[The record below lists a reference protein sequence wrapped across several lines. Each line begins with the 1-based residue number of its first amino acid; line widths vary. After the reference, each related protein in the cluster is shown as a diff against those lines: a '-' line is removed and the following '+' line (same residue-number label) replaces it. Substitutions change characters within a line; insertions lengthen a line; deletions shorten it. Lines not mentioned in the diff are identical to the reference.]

1 MKRLFSLLT
10 IISILLTVPIS
21 VSASDIQGELY
32 LSVYDITDKAY
43 YIDLLIKMDKSDK
56 RYVEKNEENMKQF
69 SFDTEK
75 LCSYNDN
82 GFISFS
88 CHVKRNL
95 TRAVLEKNSA
105 HESTNRFSCKL
116 DDMRTSLGWGI
127 INDDY
132 EFKVI
137 VLDENGEILQTSEK
151 FDLNDMKKD
160 EGYIE
165 YNVKANT
172 VKLDLPYKSD
182 RSFAKLLNILFN
194 AVPII
199 ALIVFVVGIGL
210 LILWYIRHRTS

>member
-10 IISILLTVPIS
+10 IVFILVSAPIS
-21 VSASDIQGELY
+21 VSASDIQGEIW
-32 LSVYDITDKAY
+32 LSIYDITDKAC
-43 YIDLLIKMDKSDK
+43 YIDLLIKMDKNDD
-56 RYVEKNEENMKQF
+56 RYTEKNEENMKQF
-69 SFDTEK
+69 GFDAEK
-75 LCSYNDN
+75 LCDYNDN
-82 GFISFS
+82 GFVSFS
-88 CHVKRNL
+88 CHVRRNL
-95 TRAVLEKNSA
+95 TQKDLKKSNS
-105 HESTNRFSCKL
+105 HESTNKFSCKL
-116 DDMRTSLGWGI
+116 EDMQTSLGWGI
-127 INDDY
+127 INSDY

-137 VLDENGEILQTSEK
+137 VLDENGEVLQTSDI

-160 EGYIE
+160 EGYIA
-165 YNVKANT
+165 YNVKSNT

>member
-10 IISILLTVPIS
+10 IVFILVSAPIS
-21 VSASDIQGELY
+21 VSASNIQGEIWLRIH
-32 LSVYDITDKAY
+32 DITDKAC
-43 YIDLLIKMDKSDK
+43 YIDLLIKMDKNDD
-56 RYVEKNEENMKQF
+56 RYTEKNAENMKQF

-137 VLDENGEILQTSEK
+137 VLDENGEILQTSEI

-199 ALIVFVVGIGL
+199 ALIVFVGGIGF
-210 LILWYIRHRTS
+210 LIIWYIRHRT

>member
-10 IISILLTVPIS
+10 IVFILVSAPIS
-21 VSASDIQGELY
+21 VSASNIQGEIWLRIH
-32 LSVYDITDKAY
+32 DITDKAC
-43 YIDLLIKMDKSDK
+43 YIDLLIKMDKNDD
-56 RYVEKNEENMKQF
+56 RYTEKNAENMKQF
-69 SFDTEK
+69 GFDTEK

-127 INDDY
+127 IHGDY
-132 EFKVI
+132 KFKVI
-137 VLDENGEILQTSEK
+137 VLDENGEILQTSDE
-151 FDLNDMKKD
+151 FDLNAMKKD

-165 YNVKANT
+165 YNVKENT

-182 RSFAKLLNILFN
+182 RYFAKPLNILFN

-199 ALIVFVVGIGL
+199 ALIVFVGGIGF
-210 LILWYIRHRTS
+210 LIIWYIRHRT